1 MSAALARYANPTA
14 SIGHAGDRAPV
25 HADPRLELVTVQLS
39 LPPDQALALA
49 QFVKRCCWGDM
60 RTHSIDDAEAYRM
73 RDAVDTLR
81 SALADA
87 GYAPR

>member
-1 MSAALARYANPTA
+1 MSAAP
-14 SIGHAGDRAPV
+14 SAPV

-49 QFVKRCCWGDM
+49 QFVKRCTWGDF

-73 RDAVDTLR
+73 RDAVDALR